1 MASTCGMFW
10 PTRLATASTRRRR
23 IAIYMKH
30 PSVCQRSYPWQ
41 TEHCVQCGAKLVPK
55 IERVEVEER

>member
-1 MASTCGMFW
+1 MCITTKST
-10 PTRLATASTRRRR
+10 PENRLPRVRWKNVRVA
-23 IAIYMKH
+23 YCVK
-30 PSVCQRSYPWQ
+30 CQRSYPWQ